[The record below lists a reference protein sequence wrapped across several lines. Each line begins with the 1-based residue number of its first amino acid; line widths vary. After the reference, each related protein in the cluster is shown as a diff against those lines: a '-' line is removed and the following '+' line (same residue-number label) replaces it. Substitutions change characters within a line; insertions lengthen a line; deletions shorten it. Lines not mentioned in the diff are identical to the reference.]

1 MEDNTCIHVKCFGY
15 DTTMRYDD
23 KRDVFFG
30 RVEGILDMV
39 TYEGKTPIDA
49 LFDFA
54 QSVYEY
60 CKYRE

>member
-1 MEDNTCIHVKCFGY
+1 MEDNKGISVKCFGY

-23 KRDVFFG
+23 KREIFFG
-30 RVEGILDMV
+30 RVEGILDTV

-54 QSVYEY
+54 QSVHEY
-60 CKYRE
+60 CKYMG